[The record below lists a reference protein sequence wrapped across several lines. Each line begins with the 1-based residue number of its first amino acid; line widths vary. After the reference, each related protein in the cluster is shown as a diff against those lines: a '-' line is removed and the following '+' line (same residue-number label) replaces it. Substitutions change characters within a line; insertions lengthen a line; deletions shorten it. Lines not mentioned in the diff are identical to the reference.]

1 MKIFPEKT
9 NLFIKNRIFILLAA
23 SFLLLFYSCSDNPS
37 SIGANLLK
45 SDNLKINE
53 LDSYKDTLAQKSWY
67 LKRTLRLGAS
77 YTLLLGKND
86 NVEAS
91 TLINFLIAL
100 PDSLKN
106 SIAADSITVTGANIK
121 FIRDYPTKEDNS
133 YYDFTAHKVQS
144 GWTSNFTSDSLTML
158 SYDPMDISSN
168 KTLTDSLE
176 QFDVSND
183 FAFSLLKYATDS
195 IGTNF
200 GIYLKPTENSK
211 KVVGYYSLYN
221 GINIPVLTIAI
232 EKLNLYPDTLFFY
245 ASSNVSVV
253 TGNIPTTNL
262 QSRIIVQGG
271 LVINSKLWFDVSKI
285 PFNAI
290 INDAKVTLNM
300 DSSESYLGDTTNS
313 LLASFLTDS
322 SSIVL
327 DSTNVAAFSKV
338 NNSMTGTITSYV
350 QRWVNSGVNEGILLY
365 PRNQI
370 GSVDLFTFLGND
382 AVDSLKPRLHVIY
395 TLKQ

>member
-1 MKIFPEKT
+1 M
-9 NLFIKNRIFILLAA
+9 FIKNRIFILTAIP
-23 SFLLLFYSCSDNPS
+23 FLLFFYSCSDNPS

-67 LKRTLRLGAS
+67 LKRTLPLGAS
-77 YTLLLGKND
+77 YTLLVGKNK

-91 TLINFLIAL
+91 TLINFLIVL
-100 PDSLKN
+100 PDSIKN
-106 SIAADSITVTGANIK
+106 SIAADSITVTGANIH
-121 FIRDYPTKEDNS
+121 FITVYPTKENNS
-133 YYDFTAHKVQS
+133 FYDFSVHKVQS
-144 GWTSNFTSDSLTML
+144 GWTSNFTSDSLPML
-158 SYDPMDISSN
+158 SYDPADLSLN

-176 QFDVSND
+176 QFDITND

-195 IGTNF
+195 VGTNF
-200 GIYLKPTENSK
+200 GIYIKPTENSE

-221 GINIPVLTIAI
+221 GANVPLLTIAI

-245 ASSNVSVV
+245 GSSNVSVV
-253 TGNIPTTNL
+253 TGNIPASNL
-262 QSRIIVQGG
+262 QSRIVVQGG

-290 INDAKVTLNM
+290 INNAEITLNM
-300 DSSESYLGDTTNS
+300 DTAETYIGDTTNS
-313 LLASFLTDS
+313 VLGAFLTDS
-322 SSIVL
+322 SSNVL
-327 DSTNVAAFSKV
+327 DSTTSVASFSSQ
-338 NNSMTGTITSYV
+338 NNSVTGTITSYV
-350 QRWVNSGVNEGILLY
+350 QRWVNTRINEGILLY

-370 GSVDLFTFLGND
+370 GSVDLFTFLGSN
-382 AVDSLKPRLHVIY
+382 AVDSLKPRLHIIY